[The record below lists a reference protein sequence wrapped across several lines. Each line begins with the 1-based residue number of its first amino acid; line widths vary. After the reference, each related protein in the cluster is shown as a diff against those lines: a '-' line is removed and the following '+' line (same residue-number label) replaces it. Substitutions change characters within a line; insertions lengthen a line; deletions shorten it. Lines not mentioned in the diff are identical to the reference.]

1 MKQLLISF
9 ILFFHI
15 LSISAQTTIVKG
27 TIIDGKTK
35 ETIPFA
41 NVIFKGT
48 RNGAIADINGLYYLS
63 GVQASDSILIT
74 YLGYTSQTIAI
85 KKGITQEINISL
97 FSIGQD
103 LNEVTVKIK
112 RKDKKTPKD
121 STAYMLYQQV
131 VDHKPFNNPNS
142 INSYQFESYT
152 KMEMDVINIGKGWKK
167 LIWIFKPFRYF
178 FSFEDSLE
186 DGTKYVPALIREKL
200 STISYNKNPEKKQE
214 VVHASKISGIQ
225 NSSINAIAEFQLDE
239 INIYENVILIA
250 GRSFI
255 APFSPIAKGTYKY
268 FLNDT
273 LSINGRTSYLLKFTP
288 ISLEDLAFT
297 GQVWVDSAT
306 YAIQSVLIYPN
317 PKVNLNF
324 ITDYKISQ
332 TFIQANTNQW
342 IVKDE
347 KIEALIT
354 IFDNKKSIAG
364 YVRKTNNRKNIVVD
378 IPFDVKKFEGDKLK
392 YDTAHSTKSDEYW
405 AAKRFEP
412 LVKREQMIY
421 EAVDSM
427 RRTNTFKRFE
437 WAAYLVTSAYFRT
450 GAVEFGRFY
459 TFISRNSIEG
469 WRPKFGFRT
478 TNQFNKRLM
487 LQGYLAYG
495 LKDKQWKY
503 EALALYNPKT
513 KNEKWFQLSL
523 ATRYDLNILGQTEG
537 LFAPDNFF
545 YIFRKSPLVK
555 MMKIRETVIS
565 FEKEVTQGLNVS
577 CSLSYRRFF
586 ATPGVLDFTYLG
598 DHNQLKFIPAFTDVP
613 LQIGFRYS
621 FDEIYLKKTMARSF
635 VASKYPVLT
644 LDYTMSV
651 KGVMGADYTYQK
663 FELLLKH
670 RLPSPIGYTKYKLYA
685 GLILGTAP
693 YPLHFLTA
701 GNTGFIYNQKNYN
714 LLRDFEFASDKY
726 VALWLDHHF
735 DGFIFNKIPY
745 FSKLKLREVLC
756 VKVLWGGMT
765 KKNKN
770 TLDLPKD
777 LYIPGPVPYVECGF
791 AIENIFKI
799 LRVDFIW
806 RATYRYSPGAP
817 KWGIKFSFVPSF

>member
-1 MKQLLISF
+1 MKYYLSSI
-9 ILFFHI
+9 ILFF
-15 LSISAQTTIVKG
+15 LFFSSSAQNTTVKG
-27 TIIDGKTK
+27 IVIDDKTK
-35 ETIPFA
+35 EAIPFA

-48 RNGAIADINGLYYLS
+48 RIASIADINGNFILVS
-63 GVQASDSILIT
+63 NQESDSILVT
-74 YLGYTSQTIAI
+74 YLGYQSQSIAI
-85 KKGITQEINISL
+85 QKGTTQEINISL
-97 FSIGQD
+97 ITKGQD
-103 LNEVTVKIK
+103 LNEITIKTK
-112 RKDKKTPKD
+112 RKDKKIPKD

-131 VDHKPFNNPNS
+131 VDHKPQNNPKS
-142 INSYQFESYT
+142 ISSYQFDSYS
-152 KMEMDVINIGKGWKK
+152 KMEMDVINIGKGWKR

-200 STISYNKNPEKKQE
+200 STISYNKDPEKRQE

-239 INIYENVILIA
+239 INIYDNVILIA

-255 APFSPIAKGTYKY
+255 APFSPIAKATYRY

-273 LSINGRTSYLLKFTP
+273 LTINGRTSYLLKFAP

-332 TFIQANTNQW
+332 TFEQANTKQW

-347 KIEALIT
+347 KIEALVT
-354 IFDNKKSIAG
+354 IFDNRKSIAG
-364 YVRKTNNRKNIVVD
+364 FVRKTNNRKNIQVD
-378 IPFDVKKFEGDKLK
+378 IPFEGNHFEGDKLK
-392 YDTAHSTKSDEYW
+392 YDTAHSSKSDEYW
-405 AAKRFEP
+405 ANSRFEP
-412 LVKREQMIY
+412 LVKREKMIY

-427 RRTNTFKRFE
+427 RRTKTFKRFE

-450 GAVEFGRFY
+450 GDVEFGRFY

-478 TNQFNKRLM
+478 TNNFSKRLM

-495 LKDKQWKY
+495 MKDKQWKY

-545 YIFRKSPLVK
+545 YIFRKAPLVK
-555 MMKIRETVIS
+555 MMKIRETVVS
-565 FEKEVTQGLNVS
+565 LEKEVTQGLNIS

-586 ATPGVLDFTYLG
+586 ATPGVLDFTYVT
-598 DHNQLKFIPAFTDVP
+598 DNNQIKFIPAFTDVP

-621 FDEIYLKKTMARSF
+621 FDEIYLKRTMARSF
-635 VASKYPVLT
+635 VASKYPVIT
-644 LDYTMSV
+644 LDYTMAA
-651 KGVMGADYTYQK
+651 KGILGADYTYQK

-670 RLPSPIGYTKYKLYA
+670 RFPSPIGYTKYKLYA
-685 GLILGTAP
+685 GAIIGTAP

-726 VALWLDHHF
+726 VALWIDHHF

-745 FSKLKLREVLC
+745 FSKLKLREVIC
-756 VKVLWGGMT
+756 VKALWGGMSKNN
-765 KKNKN
+765 KK
-770 TLDLPKD
+770 TLQLPKD
-777 LYIPGPVPYVECGF
+777 LYIPGPIPYIECGF

>member
-1 MKQLLISF
+1 VKSILYSF
-9 ILFFHI
+9 IILFLCFTTY
-15 LSISAQTTIVKG
+15 AQNTVVGG
-27 TIIDGKTK
+27 TVVDAKTK
-35 ETIPFA
+35 EAVPFA
-41 NVIFKGT
+41 NVVFKGT
-48 RNGAIADINGLYYLS
+48 RIGAIADINGVYLLTS
-63 GVQASDSILIT
+63 SQASDSVIVT
-74 YLGYTSQTIAI
+74 YLGYRPQTIKI
-85 KKGITQEINISL
+85 KKNTTQEINFEL
-97 FSIGQD
+97 QDIGQD
-103 LNEVTVKIK
+103 LGEVTIKTK
-112 RKDKKTPKD
+112 RKDKKIPKD
-121 STAYMLYQQV
+121 TTAYMLYQKV
-131 VDHKPFNNPNS
+131 VDNKPVNNPSS
-142 INSYQFESYT
+142 INSYKFESYT

-167 LIWIFKPFRYF
+167 LIWMFKPFRYF

-200 STISYNKNPEKKQE
+200 STISYNKLPEKKQE

-225 NSSINAIAEFQLDE
+225 NNSINTIAEFQLDE
-239 INIYENVILIA
+239 INIYDNVILIA

-255 APFSPIAKGTYKY
+255 APFSPIARGTYKY

-273 LSINGRTSYLLKFTP
+273 LSINGRTSYLLKFAP

-297 GQVWVDSAT
+297 GNVWVDSAT

-332 TFIQANTNQW
+332 TFIQANTKQW

-347 KIEALIT
+347 KIEALVT
-354 IFDNKKSIAG
+354 LFDNRKSIAG
-364 YVRKTNNRKNIVVD
+364 YVRKTNNRKDIAVD
-378 IPFDVKKFEGDKLK
+378 LPFDTKNFEGDKLK
-392 YDTAHSTKSDEYW
+392 YDTAHNVKSDEYW
-405 AAKRFEP
+405 ASKRFEP

-478 TNQFNKRLM
+478 TNEFSKRLM
-487 LQGYLAYG
+487 FQGYIAYG

-503 EALALYNPKT
+503 EALAMYNPKT
-513 KNEKWFQLSL
+513 KNEKWFQITL

-545 YIFRKSPLVK
+545 YIFRKTPLVK
-555 MMKIRETVIS
+555 MMKIRETVFT
-565 FEKEVTQGLNVS
+565 FEKEVTQGLNLN

-586 ATPGVLDFTYLG
+586 ATPGVLDFTYKDG
-598 DHNQLKFIPAFTDVP
+598 SNLKSIPVFTDVP
-613 LQIGFRYS
+613 LQLGIRYS
-621 FDEIYLKKTMARSF
+621 FDEIYLKKTIGRAF
-635 VASKYPVLT
+635 VASKYPVLS
-644 LDYTMSV
+644 LEYTMAV
-651 KGVMGADYTYQK
+651 KDVVGSDYTYQK
-663 FELLLKH
+663 FDFLLRH
-670 RLPSPIGYTKYKLYA
+670 RFPSPIGFTKYRVYA

-701 GNTGFIYNQKNYN
+701 GNTGFIFNHKNYN

-726 VALWLDHHF
+726 LALWFEHHF

-756 VKVLWGGMT
+756 FKGLWGGMSE
-765 KKNKN
+765 KNRR
-770 TLDLPKD
+770 TLELPKD
-777 LYIPGPVPYVECGF
+777 LLIPSPIPYIECGF
-791 AIENIFKI
+791 AIENIAKI

-806 RATYRYSPGAP
+806 RATYRDSPGAP